1 MSDLQTPSAVGR
13 WRPSRRRL
21 LQATPVAAAG
31 LALTAC
37 RSKPAA
43 SGGSAQSNPARASTT
58 PRRGGTL
65 TIGTNFRLGFDPHV
79 MPTTEVSIEG
89 MFYSTIIRADPK
101 TNELEPD
108 LAAKWEAPSQTE
120 VVFTLAPSIK
130 WHDKPPANG
139 RAFKVDDIIYS
150 LQRVQSSDPRFIN
163 KSYISGI
170 DKMEAVDDHT
180 LKLTLKQPD
189 VTQLSNLSVPPLKI
203 LAPEVVDKAG
213 KFATADTAVGT
224 GAFVLQRSDLDVSSS
239 LTRNPAYFKPD
250 LPHLDRI
257 EARAFKDYGSE
268 WAAFLAGQIDHR
280 WVPGQDSKQFADTQ
294 KSKYAL
300 DWFPDQGYQIMQAMV
315 QRKPFDDARV
325 SRSLRLITDHDEW
338 NSFLEEWFGRGRYSS
353 IFAAATAEAWDLSED
368 EYRKY
373 LEWKQP
379 KDDAIKEALSLLS
392 AAGYTKDKPLKFTIS
407 GTSAIDYQRAM
418 VQLLQAQFKRNG
430 QGVIDCDI
438 KLYDTAEWNTVR
450 ANSTFEY
457 FVAGHNPGGVD
468 PDAYF
473 TSTFKTGGG
482 RNYGKMSD
490 PVLDKMFEQQRTIF
504 DEKQRK
510 QAVRDII
517 IYMID
522 HCPYG
527 GVDARYVLNA
537 DRLNVRGFPAEGAGN
552 QFGEHYENVWL
563 QS

>member
-1 MSDLQTPSAVGR
+1 MNEVDAGVAGER
-13 WRPSRRRL
+13 WRPSRRQL
-21 LQATPVAAAG
+21 LQATAAG
-31 LALTAC
+31 AGSVALTAC
-37 RSKPAA
+37 RPKPGAG
-43 SGGSAQSNPARASTT
+43 SSAQRGQAGVSSAPK
-58 PRRGGTL
+58 RGGTL

-79 MPTTEVSIEG
+79 MPTTEVSIQG
-89 MFYSTIIRADPK
+89 MFYSTLIRANPK
-101 TNELEPD
+101 SNELEPD
-108 LAAKWEAPSQTE
+108 LAAKWEARSQTE
-120 VVFTLAPSIK
+120 LVFTLAPNIR

-139 RAFKVDDIIYS
+139 RALKLDDITYS

-163 KSYISGI
+163 KSYASGI

-189 VTQLSNLSVPPLKI
+189 VTQLGNLAVPPLKI

-224 GAFVLQRSDLDVSSS
+224 GAFVLQRSELDVSSS
-239 LTRNPAYFKPD
+239 LTRNPAYFKPGRPY
-250 LPHLDRI
+250 LERI
-257 EARAFKDYGSE
+257 EARAFKDYGGE

-280 WVPGQDSKQFADTQ
+280 WVPGQDSKNFADSQ
-294 KSKYAL
+294 KSRYAL

-315 QRKPFDDARV
+315 QRKPFDDPRV
-325 SRSLRLITDHDEW
+325 PRALRLITDHDEW

-353 IFAAATAEAWDLSED
+353 IFAAATAEEWDLSED
-368 EYRKY
+368 EYRTY

-379 KDDAIKEALSLLS
+379 KDAAIKDALSLL
-392 AAGYTKDKPLKFTIS
+392 AASGYSKERPLRFTIS

-430 QGVIDCDI
+430 QGVVDCDI

-450 ANSTFEY
+450 ANSSFEY
-457 FVAGHNPGGVD
+457 FVGGHNPGGVD

-490 PVLDKMFEQQRTIF
+490 PALDLMFDRQRTIF
-504 DEKQRK
+504 DEQQRR
-510 QAVRDII
+510 QAVREII
-517 IYMID
+517 ISMID
-522 HCPYG
+522 RCPYG
-527 GVDARYVLNA
+527 SVDARYVLNA
-537 DRLNVRGFPAEGAGN
+537 NRLNVHGFPAEGAGN
-552 QFGEHYENVWL
+552 QFGEHYEDVWI
-563 QS
+563 QA